1 LSKVIKVGLCA
12 FGMSGKLF
20 QAPFFD
26 VHPGFSL
33 DYIVKRSNN
42 SPIPDYPNATI
53 LPSIEALIHHPDVDL
68 IVVNT
73 PIQTHFQFVKEA
85 LLKNKHVLVE
95 KPFTVTSK
103 EAQEL
108 ILIASEKKRI
118 LSVFQN
124 RRWDRDFQQVSKII
138 QSKVLGDIHEVQIRF
153 DRYRTH
159 ASGKFHKEGNI
170 PGSGALFDI
179 GSHIIDQAI
188 QLFGLPKHI
197 YGDLMQLRNDVHSD
211 DYFEIILFYEKLRV
225 RLISNIMTPLI
236 GPGYIV
242 HGSKGSLIQERSD
255 CQEQLLSKGIKPSK
269 DNWQTSLLSPDANIL
284 TIQDGKKDNLQMF
297 SQEGNYYHY
306 FEALYQ
312 HLIGNSINPV
322 SPQDAYNTIKII
334 ELAHK
339 SSILGSNVIFE

>member
-1 LSKVIKVGLCA
+1 MSKVIKVGLCA

-26 VHPGFSL
+26 VNPGFSL

-53 LPSIEALIHHPDVDL
+53 LPSIEALIHHTDVDL

-73 PIQTHFQFVKEA
+73 PIQTHFQFAKEA

-95 KPFTVTSK
+95 KPFTVTSN

-138 QSKVLGDIHEVQIRF
+138 QSNVLGDIHEVQIRF
-153 DRYRTH
+153 DRFRTH
-159 ASGKFHKEGNI
+159 ASGKFHKEGHI
-170 PGSGALFDI
+170 PGSGALYDI

-197 YGDLMQLRNDVHSD
+197 YGDLMQLRDDVHSD
-211 DYFEIILFYEKLRV
+211 DYFEVILYYEQLRV
-225 RLISNIMTPLI
+225 RLISNIMTLFI

-255 CQEQLLSKGIKPSK
+255 SQEQLLSQGIKPSK
-269 DNWQTSLLSPDANIL
+269 DIWQTNLSGPDADKT
-284 TIQDGKKDNLQMF
+284 TIQDGIKFNHRIF
-297 SQEGNYYHY
+297 SQEGNYYNY
-306 FEALYQ
+306 FDALYQ
-312 HLIGNSINPV
+312 HLMGMSSNPV
-322 SPQDAYNTIKII
+322 LPQDAYNTIKII

-339 SSILGSNVIFE
+339 SNILGCKVSFE